1 MFEICYNIL
10 SFGSEMIG
18 IKTIKK
24 LLPGSMKSRL
34 RRYYYGAIKPVDN
47 FIKKSSHFLPDT
59 LEVLS
64 GKRDRLTPPNWRN
77 FVGGGDFKVIGNEFF
92 RYFLELGCLKSHEK
106 VLEVGCGIGRMAIP
120 LMGYLKKEKGGNYE
134 GFDIVD
140 HGIDWCRK
148 KITRTAPHFHFQW
161 ADIYNYGYNPGGKY
175 PAEDYRFPYENESFD
190 FVFLT
195 SVFTHMLPSAVENY
209 FSEINRVLKSEGR
222 CLITFFLLNRE
233 SIKSVNTQSSTID
246 FKHKVDGYRIKDPDI
261 PEAAVAYAET
271 YIRELY
277 RKNNWQIT
285 PPIHYGSWCGR
296 KNFLSY
302 QDIVIAVKTQL

>member
-1 MFEICYNIL
+1 M
-10 SFGSEMIG
+10 MG

-24 LLPGSMKSRL
+24 MLPRPLRSRL
-34 RRYYYGAIKPVDN
+34 RRMYYEGVKPMEN

-64 GKRDRLTPPNWRN
+64 GKRDRLTPPAWRN

-92 RYFLELGCLKSHEK
+92 KYFVELGGLKQHEK
-106 VLEVGCGIGRMAIP
+106 VLEVGCGIGRMAVP
-120 LMGYLKKEKGGNYE
+120 LMGYLKKEKGGSYE

-140 HGIDWCRK
+140 QGVDWCQK
-148 KITRTAPHFHFQW
+148 KITRKASHFHFQL
-161 ADIYNYGYNPGGKY
+161 ADIYNYGYNPCGKY
-175 PAEDYRFPYENESFD
+175 LADEYQFPYENESFD

-195 SVFTHMLPSAVENY
+195 SVFTHMLPPAVENY
-209 FSEINRVLKSEGR
+209 FSEINRVLKQGGR
-222 CLITFFLLNRE
+222 CFITYFLLNRE

-246 FKHKVDGYRIKDPDI
+246 FKYKVNGYRIKDPDV
-261 PEAAVAYAET
+261 PEAAVAYHEK

-277 RKNNWQIT
+277 EKNNLQIS

-302 QDIVIAVKTQL
+302 QDIVVAVKKRYNFGLKRKKF